1 MKYINTPLETS
12 SQHKQSAT
20 LILRI
25 KSTIFAILKC
35 QEIAHPLSFLAL
47 ILLLLPAM
55 EDGRAVNASAPSS
68 NINETININDQN
80 KIHDAS
86 QIE

>member
-1 MKYINTPLETS
+1 MKYTNTPLETS
-12 SQHKQSAT
+12 SQHKQSAI

-55 EDGRAVNASAPSS
+55 EDGRAELLMQVHRAV
-68 NINETININDQN
+68 ILMKQ
-80 KIHDAS
+80 
-86 QIE
+86 